1 MRKGLTLAALTMLPT
16 AALAHPGPLG
26 HAHAFGQALGGLDV
40 LLAIAAVG
48 LLALAWRVNQATR

>member
-1 MRKGLTLAALTMLPT
+1 MRKGLTLAALTLLPT

-26 HAHAFGQALGGLDV
+26 HTHALGQSLGGLDV
-40 LLAIAAVG
+40 LLAIAAAG

>member
-16 AALAHPGPLG
+16 AALAHPGLG
-26 HAHAFGQALGGLDV
+26 HAHALGQALGGLDV
-40 LLAIAAVG
+40 LMAIAAVG